1 MKRALAA
8 TDLTLVLA
16 RGLVEYTHLSL
27 CGITLPERSLGA
39 VLVCPFV
46 DKTGL
51 RWLTCDVVVVDD
63 MVVML
68 LGTVVLGC
76 QEQNRASD

>member
-1 MKRALAA
+1 MF
-8 TDLTLVLA
+8 
-16 RGLVEYTHLSL
+16 
-27 CGITLPERSLGA
+27 PERSLGA
-39 VLVCPFV
+39 ALVCPFV

-68 LGTVVLGC
+68 FGTVVLGC
-76 QEQNRASD
+76 QEQNRGSD